1 MTAFDKA
8 WALLKMPLD
17 YDSIEQVGEK
27 KYNANFIHP
36 DTGEV
41 YPMVASD
48 FGLGYESGIY
58 EPGQRPELT
67 QGSVLSDN
75 PLSHL
80 VMTGGDRDFAWG
92 AGTKPSHRGKG
103 MASALYDM
111 VANIR
116 DQEGEGA
123 VIVPSDDRSRGGKGL
138 WERYEEEGHW
148 PRSQDEKEQMMN
160 RESERERERELAVND
175 IRSFRRNQRLR
186 RRFGDD

>member
-1 MTAFDKA
+1 MAPQEAKMTAFDQA

-36 DTGEV
+36 DTGEI

-48 FGLGYESGIY
+48 FGSGYESGIY

-67 QGSVLSDN
+67 QGSVLSNN

-80 VMTGGDRDFAWG
+80 VMTGGDRDYAWG
-92 AGTKPSHRGKG
+92 AGTQPSHRGKG

-138 WERYEEEGHW
+138 WGRYESEGHW
-148 PRSQDEKEQMMN
+148 PRNQDEKEQMMN
-160 RESERERERELAVND
+160 RVSERKRKFDEYMR
-175 IRSFRRNQRLR
+175 QRH
-186 RRFGDD
+186 FGDY

>member
-1 MTAFDKA
+1 MNPFDRA

-36 DTGEV
+36 DTGEI
-41 YPMVASD
+41 YPMVAQD

-80 VMTGGDRDFAWG
+80 VMTGGDRDYAWG
-92 AGTKPSHRGKG
+92 AGTQPSYRGKG

-138 WERYEEEGHW
+138 WGRYEREGHW

-160 RESERERERELAVND
+160 RESERKREFDDMRQKL
-175 IRSFRRNQRLR
+175 RRMRTQRRLR